1 MQVPVRELKAALSS
15 YLARAQAGEVVEVTS
30 HRRAIARIVGV
41 PATENIGLMALLA
54 SGAVTWNGHKPE
66 YALPLTLSAQGK
78 SVSRMVLEDRG

>member
-15 YLARAQAGEVVEVTS
+15 YLARARAGEIVEVTS

-41 PATENIGLMALLA
+41 PATENAGLAILMA
-54 SGAVTWNGHKPE
+54 SGEVSWNGHKLRF
-66 YALPLTLSAQGK
+66 AKPLTLNAKGK

>member
-15 YLARAQAGEVVEVTS
+15 YLAKARAGEVVEVTS

-41 PATENIGLMALLA
+41 PATENAGLAMLVA
-54 SGAVTWNGHKPE
+54 SGAVSWNGQKPKFVK
-66 YALPLTLSAQGK
+66 PLILNVKGR